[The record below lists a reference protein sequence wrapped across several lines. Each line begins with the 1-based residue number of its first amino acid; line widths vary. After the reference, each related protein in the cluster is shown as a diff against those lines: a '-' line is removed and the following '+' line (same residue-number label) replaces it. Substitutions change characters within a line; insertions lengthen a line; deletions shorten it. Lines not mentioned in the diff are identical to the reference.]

1 MMIPENP
8 RSLAGESRED
18 RMSAEAGA
26 RTQEGPWSHDVV
38 ALNQLAYR
46 YAAAVDGCDVA
57 AFQAVFTAD
66 GRLRSYHPGEE
77 APFADL
83 TGSDQLAAVPNTMRG
98 MYRATTHM
106 MTNHLVDVRGDAAT
120 GEVLCTARHLEL
132 DGESSINV
140 VIRYVDHYARTEG
153 GWRISDRQIRFLWSE
168 RHAVTDSGMGRGQ
181 R

>member
-1 MMIPENP
+1 
-8 RSLAGESRED
+8 
-18 RMSAEAGA
+18 MSAEAGA
-26 RTQEGPWSHDVV
+26 PTREGQPALDVV

-46 YAAAVDGCDVA
+46 YAAAVDACDVA

-66 GRLRSYHPGEE
+66 GRLRSYHPDDQT
-77 APFADL
+77 PFADL
-83 TGSDQLAAVPNTMRG
+83 AGHDQLAAVPTTMRG

-106 MTNHLVDVRGDAAT
+106 MTNQLVDVRGDAAT

-140 VIRYVDHYARTEG
+140 VIRYVDRYARTAG
-153 GWRISDRQIRFLWSE
+153 GWRIADRQIRFLWSE
-168 RHAVTDSGMGRGQ
+168 RHAVTDSGMGRGG